1 MDTSL
6 SKFREFVMDR
16 ESGVCDPWGRKE
28 LNITEQLNWT
38 EKTYKDRQ
46 ETESMCALSVSQAL
60 FRSFAFTVSQYSS
73 AMVLLWIKLVAARG
87 GGEGNGTPLQYFC
100 LENPMDG
107 GAW

>member
-1 MDTSL
+1 MDMSL
-6 SKFREFVMDR
+6 SKLQELVMD
-16 ESGVCDPWGRKE
+16 
-28 LNITEQLNWT
+28 TEAWCAAVHEVKVSLTGLSDWT

-87 GGEGNGTPLQYFC
+87 GGEGNGTPLQYFR